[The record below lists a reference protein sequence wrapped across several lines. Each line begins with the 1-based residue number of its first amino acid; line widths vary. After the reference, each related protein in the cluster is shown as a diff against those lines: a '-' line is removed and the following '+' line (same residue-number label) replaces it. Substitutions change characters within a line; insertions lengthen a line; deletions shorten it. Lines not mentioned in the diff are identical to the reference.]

1 MEGVK
6 WVEVYKEGEFFHGVH
21 KQTDNRGQ
29 LTGGMRRRGE
39 VIGGTRES
47 ERREKEEG
55 EAVCFVVSE

>member
-1 MEGVK
+1 MGGSLQGRRV
-6 WVEVYKEGEFFHGVH
+6 FHGAH

-29 LTGGMRRRGE
+29 LNRRHEEDGGE
-39 VIGGTRES
+39 VIGGTREG